1 MLISF
6 SFLSPFYTIFND
18 FAPLLSNLSSKNPF
32 YNLCFVLFVVLFI
45 PHFVLPQNIDF
56 SIPQS
61 PEVPKGTFRDCKQSP
76 RSRASPDFGSS
87 PIQRT
92 APYNNCARCSFA
104 DSISALFFLN
114 YRIASRICASGCAIT
129 EESRY
134 IPPSAAT
141 IFALSIAASTAATSP
156 VSIR

>member
-61 PEVPKGTFRDCKQSP
+61 PEAPKGTFRDCKQSP

-87 PIQRT
+87 PIQRKEKFQFRMI
-92 APYNNCARCSFA
+92 PLRNWNFSFYHTI
-104 DSISALFFLN
+104 SISCFSFYHTISISCFSFLL
-114 YRIASRICASGCAIT
+114 CK
-129 EESRY
+129 
-134 IPPSAAT
+134 P
-141 IFALSIAASTAATSP
+141 LSKRPFSLC
-156 VSIR
+156 